1 MVVKFVYN
9 THLRVAVEVV
19 EEVVLVHTMVEALVV
34 VLIVVEDLE
43 VLVVVAAVPEVA
55 QDLDLMIVEE
65 AVELEAAVVVVVLA
79 AVVLVVEV
87 LALLEVADTKRKKKR
102 WRTQCRKEGGTFM
115 DTLAVTLGNEMGFF
129 FVLKHV
135 PVIIKKNY
143 FFYFTLLFEWYSVY
157 ELLFIVNSALTH
169 SLRSAVLCVA
179 CTSNMYTYYVLLF
192 QLLYYYT

>member
-43 VLVVVAAVPEVA
+43 VLVVVAAVAEVA

-65 AVELEAAVVVVVLA
+65 AVELEAAVVVVVA
-79 AVVLVVEV
+79 AVAVVVEV

-102 WRTQCRKEGGTFM
+102 WRTLCRKDGGTFM
-115 DTLAVTLGNEMGFF
+115 DTLAVTLGNEMGFLF
-129 FVLKHV
+129 ALKQV

-143 FFYFTLLFEWYSVY
+143 FFYSTLLFEWYSVY

-192 QLLYYYT
+192 RPLYYYT